1 MSRIGKMPVQ
11 VPSGVTIDLNGQQ
24 LSVKG
29 PKGQL
34 SLTIAP
40 EIDLVRDDG
49 TITVNPRDESGRTH
63 ALWGLTRTLVN
74 NMVTGVSTGF
84 TKTLELE
91 GVGYRAQM
99 QGEKLGLSLGFSHPV
114 EVAPEPGITFQVEP
128 PAPGRVARIIVSGAD
143 KQRVGEVAARIR
155 LLRPPEPYKGKGLR
169 YQGEYIRRK
178 AGKAGKVGGKKK

>member
-1 MSRIGKMPVQ
+1 MSRIGKLPVT
-11 VPSGVTIDLNGQQ
+11 VPSGVSVDVAGQH

-29 PKGQL
+29 PKGTL
-34 SLTIAP
+34 NLALAP
-40 EIDLVRDDG
+40 EVDLVRSNG
-49 TITVNPRDESGRTH
+49 TITVQPKDESNRTR

-74 NMVTGVSTGF
+74 NMVTGVSNGF
-84 TKTLELE
+84 EKTLEIE

-99 QGEKLGLSLGFSHPV
+99 QGNNLVLALGFSHPV
-114 EVAPEPGITFQVEP
+114 EVTPEPGIAFRVEP
-128 PAPGRVARIIVSGAD
+128 AAPGRVARIIVAGAD

-169 YQGEYIRRK
+169 YMGEYIRRK

>member
-1 MSRIGKMPVQ
+1 MSRIGKMPVA
-11 VPSGVTIDLNGQQ
+11 VPSGVTVDLSGQQ

-34 SLTIAP
+34 SLSLAT
-40 EIDLVRDDG
+40 EIELVRDNG
-49 TITVNPRDESGRTH
+49 TITVNPKDESNRTH

-74 NMVTGVSTGF
+74 NMVTGVSDGF
-84 TKTLELE
+84 QKTLEIE

-99 QGEKLGLSLGFSHPV
+99 QGEKLVLALGFSHPV
-114 EVAPEPGITFQVEP
+114 EIAPEQGIAFNVEP
-128 PAPGRVARIIVSGAD
+128 PSPGRVARIVVSGAD

-169 YQGEYIRRK
+169 
-178 AGKAGKVGGKKK
+178 

>member
-1 MSRIGKMPVQ
+1 MSRIGAMPVA
-11 VPSGVTIDLNGQQ
+11 VPIGVQINLDGQA

-34 SLTIAP
+34 ALTIAP
-40 EIDLVRDDG
+40 EIELVRNDG
-49 TITVNPRDESGRTH
+49 TLTVNPREVTNRSR

-74 NMVTGVSTGF
+74 NMVTGVSNGYE
-84 TKTLELE
+84 KTLEIE
-91 GVGYRAQM
+91 GVGYRATM
-99 QGEKLGLSLGFSHPV
+99 QGDRLVLALGFSHPV
-114 EVAPEPGITFQVEP
+114 ELTPESGIAFRVEP
-128 PAPGRVARIIVSGAD
+128 AAPGRVARIIVAGID

-169 YQGEYIRRK
+169 YMGEYVRRK

>member
-1 MSRIGKMPVQ
+1 MSRIGKMPVA
-11 VPSGVTIDLNGQQ
+11 VPSGVTIDFSGQD

-34 SLTIAP
+34 SLSLAP
-40 EIDLVRDDG
+40 EVELVRDNG
-49 TITVNPRDESGRTH
+49 TLTINPKDESNRTH

-74 NMVTGVSTGF
+74 NMVTGVSSGF
-84 TKTLELE
+84 EKTLEIE
-91 GVGYRAQM
+91 GVGYRATM
-99 QGEKLGLSLGFSHPV
+99 QGDKLVLALGFSHPV
-114 EVAPEPGITFQVEP
+114 EIAPEKGIEFRVEP
-128 PAPGRVARIIVSGAD
+128 PSPGRVARIIVSGAD

-169 YQGEYIRRK
+169 YMGEYIRRK